1 MNNIILPLILILTR
15 FISLL
20 PRSWFNGKN
29 SYLWKFLGGFLKR
42 RKSIINANIDH
53 CFGDLSEFEKSQL
66 KDNIWKELCSLKDI
80 SISIDLF
87 QFGILLVD
95 KKISKQHFVVKMR

>member
-20 PRSWFNGKN
+20 PRSSFNGKN

-66 KDNIWKELCSLKDI
+66 KDNIWNEDYHVVHHHHLSVKLAQS
-80 SISIDLF
+80 
-87 QFGILLVD
+87 
-95 KKISKQHFVVKMR
+95 KIVPTPFRKNQT